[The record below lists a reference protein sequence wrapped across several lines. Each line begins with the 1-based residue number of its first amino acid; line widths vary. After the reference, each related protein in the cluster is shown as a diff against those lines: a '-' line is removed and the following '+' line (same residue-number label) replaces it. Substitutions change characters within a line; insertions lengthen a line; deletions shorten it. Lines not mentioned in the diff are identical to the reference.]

1 MKIIIHKDNL
11 SFMYINMDA
20 LKQEISEEMDKLRID
35 KTRLYSILLKMVDNC
50 GGSGGPGS
58 QGPPGP
64 AGPAGP
70 PGPAGECKCATTKP
84 KATTTKKTTTKK
96 ASVA

>member
-1 MKIIIHKDNL
+1 
-11 SFMYINMDA
+11 MDA
-20 LKQEISEEMDKLRID
+20 LKQEISEEMGKLRID
-35 KTRLYSILLKMVDNC
+35 KERLYNILLKMVDNC

-64 AGPAGP
+64 VGPAGP
-70 PGPAGECKCATTKP
+70 TGPAGPACECKCVATKP
-84 KATTTKKTTTKK
+84 KTTTKKTTTKK

>member
-1 MKIIIHKDNL
+1 
-11 SFMYINMDA
+11 MDA

-35 KTRLYSILLKMVDNC
+35 KERLYSILLKMVDNC

>member
-1 MKIIIHKDNL
+1 
-11 SFMYINMDA
+11 MDA
-20 LKQEISEEMDKLRID
+20 LKQEISEEMGKLRID
-35 KTRLYSILLKMVDNC
+35 KERLYSILLKMVDNC

-64 AGPAGP
+64 AGPT
-70 PGPAGECKCATTKP
+70 GPAGPAGPAGPTGPAGPACECKCVATKP
-84 KATTTKKTTTKK
+84 KTTTKKTTTKK

>member
-1 MKIIIHKDNL
+1 
-11 SFMYINMDA
+11 MDA
-20 LKQEISEEMDKLRID
+20 LKQEISEEMGKLRID
-35 KTRLYSILLKMVDNC
+35 KERLYSILLKMVDNC

-70 PGPAGECKCATTKP
+70 TGPAGPACECKCVATKP
-84 KATTTKKTTTKK
+84 KTTTKKTTTKK